1 MVMACWNENMLVDS
15 LDVLRFREPTDPVL
29 GVRLQIV
36 AESGLTAL
44 FAPDIIIKASL
55 LGLYF

>member
-1 MVMACWNENMLVDS
+1 MLVDS
-15 LDVLRFREPTDPVL
+15 LDFLRFREPTDPVL